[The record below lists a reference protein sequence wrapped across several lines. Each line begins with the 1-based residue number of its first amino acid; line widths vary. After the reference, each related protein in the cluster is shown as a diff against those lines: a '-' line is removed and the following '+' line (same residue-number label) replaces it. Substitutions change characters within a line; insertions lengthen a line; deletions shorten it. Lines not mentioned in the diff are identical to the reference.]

1 VRVRILGGGIA
12 GLAAAV
18 ALRHS
23 ASDDVVVYERDTAAQ
38 LRARPGHGMILMPNG
53 VAALRVLGADGCLS
67 RHRALT
73 RAVFQDERGRVV
85 RSEQTDGLYCV
96 TRRGLVDALQARLP
110 GGVVEHGRHC
120 TGIEVDPSL
129 PGGQRR
135 VRSMDFAGGPRLS
148 SGDADLFIGAAGSRS
163 VLCPALNP
171 GLSHPR
177 SRVFEIV
184 MSSCLPELANRL
196 GATFLKTVLPN
207 RGLAFGLLSP
217 RADHVIG
224 FLQFD
229 TRRYGVPA
237 NGTGTCLLDFT
248 TALLGEVPE
257 PVKAFLDGVEASTA
271 HLWRPVDDDIA
282 PNLFA
287 SNAVLVGDAA
297 HPLLPFSS
305 QGVGAA
311 LVDGV
316 VLAEAITAAGA
327 HRDRLAQA
335 LASFCERRR
344 RDVTVY
350 VDGGRRILAH
360 FVGDAPEFV
369 LPYVRADR
377 GPEATELAGDADD
390 DPLFAHHAV
399 DLATLRRRAYN
410 HRWAVQP
417 AGVIPLTAADP
428 DFPVC
433 AEIIDALQ
441 RHLAAGYLSY
451 GPAEGLPELRR
462 VATDTLRHRHG
473 LPCDPD
479 TLFPTDGAA
488 SALFLVARLA
498 LPVAGDEAIIPDP
511 VDFLLDRSV
520 RAAGGVVRRWPTP
533 GGRYDATQLEALVTP
548 RTRLISLCNP
558 HNPLGRVLR
567 RDELEAIADV
577 ALRHDLWILSDEVW
591 SDIVYAPHSHVS
603 MAALHPDVAGRT
615 FTVFGFS
622 KSYGLAGMRLGLLAA
637 PDAVQRR
644 RIMTLAHAEDTA
656 YGASTI
662 SQVAG
667 ACAYKLGDGWLA
679 RFVAHLRRRRDQT
692 VAGLTAIPNVRCS
705 VPEGTFVAFADV
717 SRLGIDQDD
726 LAGRLLERHEVA
738 VVPGSSA
745 FFGPGAAGHLR
756 VSFATSREILAEGL
770 DRIAAGLRPDDR
782 ERDGAAR
789 PA

>member
-1 VRVRILGGGIA
+1 VG
-12 GLAAAV
+12 
-18 ALRHS
+18 
-23 ASDDVVVYERDTAAQ
+23 
-38 LRARPGHGMILMPNG
+38 
-53 VAALRVLGADGCLS
+53 
-67 RHRALT
+67 
-73 RAVFQDERGRVV
+73 
-85 RSEQTDGLYCV
+85 
-96 TRRGLVDALQARLP
+96 
-110 GGVVEHGRHC
+110 
-120 TGIEVDPSL
+120 
-129 PGGQRR
+129 
-135 VRSMDFAGGPRLS
+135 
-148 SGDADLFIGAAGSRS
+148 GAAG
-163 VLCPALNP
+163 
-171 GLSHPR
+171 
-177 SRVFEIV
+177 
-184 MSSCLPELANRL
+184 
-196 GATFLKTVLPN
+196 
-207 RGLAFGLLSP
+207 
-217 RADHVIG
+217 
-224 FLQFD
+224 
-229 TRRYGVPA
+229 
-237 NGTGTCLLDFT
+237 
-248 TALLGEVPE
+248 
-257 PVKAFLDGVEASTA
+257 
-271 HLWRPVDDDIA
+271 
-282 PNLFA
+282 
-287 SNAVLVGDAA
+287 
-297 HPLLPFSS
+297 
-305 QGVGAA
+305 
-311 LVDGV
+311 
-316 VLAEAITAAGA
+316 
-327 HRDRLAQA
+327 
-335 LASFCERRR
+335 
-344 RDVTVY
+344 
-350 VDGGRRILAH
+350 GRH
-360 FVGDAPEFV
+360 
-369 LPYVRADR
+369 
-377 GPEATELAGDADD
+377 
-390 DPLFAHHAV
+390 
-399 DLATLRRRAYN
+399 
-410 HRWAVQP
+410 
-417 AGVIPLTAADP
+417 PLTAADP

-667 ACAYKLGDGWLA
+667 ACAYELGDGWLA

-692 VAGLTAIPNVRCS
+692 VAGLTAIPNVRCA

-726 LAGRLLERHEVA
+726 LAGRLLERHDVA